1 MQYRLIESFSTL
13 LHRRT
18 TDNRFLELHQKI
30 SEFTDRN
37 NFPSENAKKPR
48 RKREFEAGF
57 EIRGKVQKVVSG
69 SARWK
74 RRWNLAEIS
83 FYYRNWIER
92 ERERD
97 RNSKQVNEV
106 SWLFVREQIKFRF
119 KLETRWIPS
128 TLRYPIL
135 APRKDS
141 ANLTNR
147 ARNSTARNPLSRR
160 LRTTDPEHG
169 KYKEMRFFPSPAYFH
184 FRFTS
189 IAGSLVPQT
198 FPMFENREAVSIHGK
213 LDDGENSFSFSRS
226 ANGIYEQ
233 LSLSLKRAENGFSF
247 SFCFSFII
255 SFCIVES
262 SFLEEKIGN
271 GIFRNGETQWKTRW
285 ELRNEME
292 CKLSRVKKSHK
303 LGNVTSNFYFYRNY
317 S

>member
-57 EIRGKVQKVVSG
+57 EIRGKEQKVVSG

-119 KLETRWIPS
+119 KLETRWIANDSIDASISYPCSMERFGQFDESCAKFDSKES
-128 TLRYPIL
+128 TFE
-135 APRKDS
+135 AFEDNGS
-141 ANLTNR
+141 R
-147 ARNSTARNPLSRR
+147 AWQIQGNEVFPL
-160 LRTTDPEHG
+160 P
-169 KYKEMRFFPSPAYFH
+169 
-184 FRFTS
+184 
-189 IAGSLVPQT
+189 
-198 FPMFENREAVSIHGK
+198 
-213 LDDGENSFSFSRS
+213 
-226 ANGIYEQ
+226 GIF
-233 LSLSLKRAENGFSF
+233 SLSFYEHSGQPRPTNVSY
-247 SFCFSFII
+247 
-255 SFCIVES
+255 VRES
-262 SFLEEKIGN
+262 RG
-271 GIFRNGETQWKTRW
+271 GIDSRKTR
-285 ELRNEME
+285 RRR
-292 CKLSRVKKSHK
+292 KL
-303 LGNVTSNFYFYRNY
+303 LFLF
-317 S
+317 